1 MAGHVENAARTE
13 LLLTLERSENP
24 LGAGAAREALLSAE
38 IDVSEATAGRILRD
52 LEQKGLAV
60 KVGVQG
66 RRITEK
72 GRQAVEAIRRQQDY
86 EISKEALLQSL
97 RTTQKRELVDLI
109 IARRALESEA
119 ARLAALNGTEEE
131 IEALKAV
138 LAETRHLILAG
149 KSMACADRD
158 FHARIAAM
166 SRNPILE
173 AALKLIWHNGQ
184 YSPLLEAIRHKRGR
198 TLGGDHERIFQAIA
212 SGDGERA
219 RLAMADHMDNVLRD
233 VEELEE

>member
-1 MAGHVENAARTE
+1 MAGDPILVLQMQRMGD
-13 LLLTLERSENP
+13 LLLSFPMFLWLSRSYPGRELHVVAEGTFFHP
-24 LGAGAAREALLSAE
+24 LMPVSPPATYITWPAAEAGALSSRRYRLIVNLSIRE
-38 IDVSEATAGRILRD
+38 
-52 LEQKGLAV
+52 
-60 KVGVQG
+60 
-66 RRITEK
+66 
-72 GRQAVEAIRRQQDY
+72 
-86 EISKEALLQSL
+86 
-97 RTTQKRELVDLI
+97 
-109 IARRALESEA
+109 EA

-131 IEALKAV
+131 IEALKAI

-198 TLGGDHERIFQAIA
+198 TLGGDHERILQAIA

-233 VEELEE
+233 VEELQE